1 VKFFFN
7 GGIEQRIVPAGQSCV
22 YRYPIFRLQRLER
35 GWKKN
40 AFFPFHMP
48 PLECNEVA
56 NGVIEGFARNFLLNQ
71 DTVNDA
77 GEPVQPVGQLPMLGF
92 DIANGLANGLANGRI
107 ARYQRPIDHILFRMM
122 ASGRMV
128 LEIFDSEEQDFIIW
142 PLKPV
147 EYAKLFLK
155 NIEYFL
161 DVPMLFL

>member
-1 VKFFFN
+1 MKFFFN
-7 GGIEQRIVPAGQSCV
+7 GGIEQRIFPAGQSCV
-22 YRYPIFRLQRLER
+22 YCSPIFRLQCLER

-40 AFFPFHMP
+40 AFLPFHML
-48 PLECNEVA
+48 PLERDEVA
-56 NGVIEGFARNFLLNQ
+56 NGVIEGLARNFLLNQ

-92 DIANGLANGLANGRI
+92 NIANGLANGRI

-122 ASGRMV
+122 ASGRMI
-128 LEIFDSEEQDFIIW
+128 LEIFDGEEQDFIIW

-147 EYAKLFLK
+147 EYPQLFLK